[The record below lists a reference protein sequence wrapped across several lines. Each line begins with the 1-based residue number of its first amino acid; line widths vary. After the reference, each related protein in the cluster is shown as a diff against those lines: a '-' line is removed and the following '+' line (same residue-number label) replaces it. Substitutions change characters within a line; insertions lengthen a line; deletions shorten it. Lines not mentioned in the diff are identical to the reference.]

1 MTGITHVV
9 EAGGQLEPRTAPKI
23 LIAERKV
30 ADQPRKCWKD
40 QAVKVGMKVGG
51 RQMGDRGDRLSAARR
66 DLDLLVGDLSTVRGQ
81 LEEFATMWR
90 RQCNAKNSWLD
101 MPHAFPQGLR
111 EIAEGLT
118 GTLRALVEAGLD
130 QDPGLARSAAAQL
143 SALEAGLAAAIA
155 GASRDQTAAVTADAG
170 ASTQPGAA
178 AIRATMSRVRTRQQS
193 LIAHLVKGQGMAEQ
207 AA

>member
-1 MTGITHVV
+1 MS
-9 EAGGQLEPRTAPKI
+9 
-23 LIAERKV
+23 
-30 ADQPRKCWKD
+30 
-40 QAVKVGMKVGG
+40 
-51 RQMGDRGDRLSAARR
+51 DRGDRLSAARQ

-90 RQCNAKNSWLD
+90 RQCSARNSWLD

-111 EIAEGLT
+111 EMADGLA
-118 GTLRALVEAGLD
+118 GTLGALVEAGLD
-130 QDPGLARSAAAQL
+130 QDPDLALSAVAQL

-155 GASRDQTAAVTADAG
+155 GASRGQTATAVTAAG
-170 ASTQPGAA
+170 CGSTPPGAA

-193 LIAHLVKGQGMAEQ
+193 LIGHLVKGQGMAAEQ